1 MVSVC
6 LRQILRM
13 ERDLIFSSIIF
24 DELSPVNSPTSL
36 LLLLLCSHWFGSSV
50 IFICLLLGLYNIVYK
65 REYIVYKRGY
75 GAIDEVFAEGGDEP
89 TQGERYPEGII
100 RYLGRQGEEK
110 EEKEEQIE
118 RT

>member
-1 MVSVC
+1 
-6 LRQILRM
+6 
-13 ERDLIFSSIIF
+13 
-24 DELSPVNSPTSL
+24 
-36 LLLLLCSHWFGSSV
+36 
-50 IFICLLLGLYNIVYK
+50 LYNIVYKREYIVYK